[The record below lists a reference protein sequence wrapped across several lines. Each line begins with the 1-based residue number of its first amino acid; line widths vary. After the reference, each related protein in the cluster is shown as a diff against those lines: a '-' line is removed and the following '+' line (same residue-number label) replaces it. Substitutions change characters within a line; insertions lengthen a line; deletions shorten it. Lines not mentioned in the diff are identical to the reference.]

1 MRTGETMIREM
12 IEVIKTLDISKLDS
26 QEEFAKVIEEIFTAF
41 KSKALDDMINKELDN
56 NGWLDLGGQG

>member
-1 MRTGETMIREM
+1 MIKEM
-12 IEVIKTLDISKLDS
+12 IEVIKTLDISKLKN
-26 QEEFAKVIEEIFTAF
+26 QKEYVKVIDEIYTAF

>member
-1 MRTGETMIREM
+1 MIREM
-12 IEVIKTLDISKLDS
+12 IEIIKTLDISKLDS
-26 QEEFAKVIEEIFTAF
+26 QEEFSKVIEEIFVAF

>member
-1 MRTGETMIREM
+1 MRTGETMIKEM
-12 IEVIKTLDISKLDS
+12 IEVIKTLDISKVDS
-26 QEEFAKVIEEIFTAF
+26 QEEFAKVIEEIYVAF

>member
-1 MRTGETMIREM
+1 MRTGETMIRQM
-12 IEVIKTLDISKLDS
+12 IEVIKTLDISKVDS
-26 QEEFAKVIEEIFTAF
+26 QEEFAKVIEEIFVAF

>member
-1 MRTGETMIREM
+1 MIREM
-12 IEVIKTLDISKLDS
+12 IEVIKTLDISKLKN
-26 QEEFAKVIEEIFTAF
+26 QEEYVKVIDEIFSAF

>member
-1 MRTGETMIREM
+1 MIREM
-12 IEVIKTLDISKLDS
+12 IEVIKTLDISKLKN
-26 QEEFAKVIEEIFTAF
+26 QEEYVKVIEEIFSAF

>member
-12 IEVIKTLDISKLDS
+12 IEVIKTLDISKVDS
-26 QEEFAKVIEEIFTAF
+26 QEEFAKVIEEIFVAF

>member
-1 MRTGETMIREM
+1 MIKEM
-12 IEVIKTLDISKLDS
+12 IEVIKTLDISKLES
-26 QEEFAKVIEEIFTAF
+26 QEEFVKVIEEIYVAF

>member
-1 MRTGETMIREM
+1 M
-12 IEVIKTLDISKLDS
+12 IEVIKTLDISKLKN
-26 QEEFAKVIEEIFTAF
+26 QEEYVKVIDEIFSAF

>member
-1 MRTGETMIREM
+1 MIREM

-26 QEEFAKVIEEIFTAF
+26 QEEYAKVIEEIFVAF

>member
-1 MRTGETMIREM
+1 M

-26 QEEFAKVIEEIFTAF
+26 QEDFAKVIEEIFTAF

>member
-1 MRTGETMIREM
+1 MIKEM

-26 QEEFAKVIEEIFTAF
+26 QEEFVKVIEEIYTAF